1 MKEFENSWLIAKWGD
16 VKLKAVVG
24 NMKRFKSKTNF
35 FFFFG
40 LGNPSVS
47 INFTDSLVLK
57 QNFSTLSLGEKVG
70 KILLWRWVSCELHK
84 V

>member
-35 FFFFG
+35 FFFWPGKPICKHKFHRFSCSQAEFLHIVLRG
-40 LGNPSVS
+40 KGGK
-47 INFTDSLVLK
+47 NFVM
-57 QNFSTLSLGEKVG
+57 EVG
-70 KILLWRWVSCELHK
+70 IL
-84 V
+84 

>member
-1 MKEFENSWLIAKWGD
+1 MKEFEKSWLIAKWGD

-24 NMKRFKSKTNF
+24 NMKRFKSKTNLF

-47 INFTDSLVLK
+47 INFTDSLILK
-57 QNFSTLSLGEKVG
+57 QNSPP
-70 KILLWRWVSCELHK
+70 CP
-84 V
+84 